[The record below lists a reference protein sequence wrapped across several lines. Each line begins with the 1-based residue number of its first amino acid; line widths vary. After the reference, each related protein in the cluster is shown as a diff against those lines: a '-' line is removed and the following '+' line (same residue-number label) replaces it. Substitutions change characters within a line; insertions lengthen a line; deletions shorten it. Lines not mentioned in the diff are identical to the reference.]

1 MSASLADSALQIA
14 FQSAPMFILSLSLS
28 LSGSCRAAAVV
39 SHALYEAADIAGIN
53 YITVLAP
60 PEMT

>member
-14 FQSAPMFILSLSLS
+14 FQSAPMFILSLS